1 MNKFKL
7 LLIYAVVTSFL
18 SIVGGYNFSL
28 LNLVLGTVI
37 LLVSIYF
44 SESFDDFFSK
54 TKKEYLPI
62 LFVLLVCIFNGS
74 LYFLTDSKD
83 FHALIIIQII
93 WVILGSISYIIKKLT
108 LKSDNGFFR
117 EISEWY
123 IALFILILAERII
136 NSIKF
141 LDCNFD
147 VFHFILAIFVW
158 KLINTFLINGGI
170 GKNRK

>member
-1 MNKFKL
+1 MEADVINKFKL
-7 LLIYAVVTSFL
+7 LLIYEVVTSFL
-18 SIVGGYNFSL
+18 TIVGGYNFSL

-44 SESFDDFFSK
+44 SESFDEFFSK

-108 LKSDNGFFR
+108 LKSDNGFF
-117 EISEWY
+117 
-123 IALFILILAERII
+123 
-136 NSIKF
+136 
-141 LDCNFD
+141 
-147 VFHFILAIFVW
+147 
-158 KLINTFLINGGI
+158 
-170 GKNRK
+170 